1 MLPMHC
7 GHSPP
12 AERPGA
18 TSRRALSTG
27 QRQETSYVPSPAFCR
42 ARSATAPHAL
52 SQRRQ
57 STAVCALF
65 RASLGCPGLVR
76 YTSRYQLSA
85 EVRARPSERRPARL
99 GAAR

>member
-27 QRQETSYVPSPAFCR
+27 QRQETPYVPSPAFVR
-42 ARSATAPHAL
+42 ARSATDPARGYIEAL
-52 SQRRQ
+52 TQRG
-57 STAVCALF
+57 
-65 RASLGCPGLVR
+65 RASESRAVPRFFGLPQAPQAHN
-76 YTSRYQLSA
+76 TL
-85 EVRARPSERRPARL
+85 PIER
-99 GAAR
+99 

>member
-27 QRQETSYVPSPAFCR
+27 QRQETPYVPSPAFVR
-42 ARSATAPHAL
+42 ARSATDPARGSRSSAE
-52 SQRRQ
+52 
-57 STAVCALF
+57 STAACALF
-65 RASLGCPGLVR
+65 
-76 YTSRYQLSA
+76 
-85 EVRARPSERRPARL
+85 
-99 GAAR
+99 